1 MSPSKASKASSQ
13 ASSKASKS
21 SLKGRPRESPQ
32 SSEGLQIAQP
42 ETYPEAVNR
51 YSIHGDTKLPQHN
64 VHPNADERTSFRPGP
79 HSDQSEYGATVEV
92 SPDMLKKFFAHRQ
105 RKFWFIVVFTLF
117 IVGTLIGS
125 SIGGALSAAEDES
138 SSADAPEETP
148 SSDPTPT
155 SANNPSEY
163 WETDTTYTA
172 RPFGAVQSINAT
184 CPSTLLVSSRLEDK
198 TSDISGRY
206 TYNCLDSTNILSDSN
221 LMGLTA
227 YTLEQCVD
235 ACSQYSAMGSANGTC
250 KAAVI
255 NSDFRQ
261 RYETG
266 NGANCWLKGGAEDAS
281 TAKKGYT
288 AAVLREG

>member
-1 MSPSKASKASSQ
+1 MMSPSKASKASSQ

-64 VHPNADERTSFRPGP
+64 GHPNADGMSARTRLSQERTSFRPGP

-125 SIGGALSAAEDES
+125 SIGGALYVQDKAEQYAALFS
-138 SSADAPEETP
+138 CVAYIHSLL
-148 SSDPTPT
+148 T
-155 SANNPSEY
+155 S
-163 WETDTTYTA
+163 
-172 RPFGAVQSINAT
+172 RQI
-184 CPSTLLVSSRLEDK
+184 
-198 TSDISGRY
+198 GR
-206 TYNCLDSTNILSDSN
+206 
-221 LMGLTA
+221 
-227 YTLEQCVD
+227 
-235 ACSQYSAMGSANGTC
+235 
-250 KAAVI
+250 
-255 NSDFRQ
+255 
-261 RYETG
+261 
-266 NGANCWLKGGAEDAS
+266 
-281 TAKKGYT
+281 
-288 AAVLREG
+288 